1 MKKEKFQKGIYLGKA
16 LLLSYIITGVLII
29 LFSLFLTYSSLNEG
43 KIPLL
48 NTIVMILSIVS
59 GSIYLSTKV
68 KENGWLSG
76 AILDVG
82 YYVILIILNFIFLKP
97 VVFDMFSLTKLG
109 ITSITG
115 VIGGII
121 GINLFS

>member
-1 MKKEKFQKGIYLGKA
+1 MKKEKFEKAIYLGKG

-29 LFSLFLTYSSLNEG
+29 LFSLLLTFTPLKEART
-43 KIPLL
+43 PLL
-48 NTIVMILSIVS
+48 NTIVMIVSIVA
-59 GSIYLSTKV
+59 GSIYLTTKI
-68 KENGWLSG
+68 KENGWVSG
-76 AILDVG
+76 AILG
-82 YYVILIILNFIFLKP
+82 LSYYLILVLFNFIFLKSL
-97 VVFDMFSLTKLG
+97 VFDIFSITKLA